1 MGKYIGSSCRLC
13 RREGEKLFLKGTRC
27 TTHRCAI
34 DRRAYAPGEHGS
46 GGRRVKLSNY
56 GLQLREKQKVKRI
69 YGLYEKQFRTYF
81 TKAAAGEGVTGEV
94 LLQYLERR
102 LDNVVFQLGFCTSRK
117 QARQLVG
124 HGFVYVNDCRV
135 NIPSFLVKQNDEI
148 IVKFKKKGKQTID
161 DNIKAS
167 KDKAV
172 PEWLEVDHAH
182 YKAKVKRFPGRGDI
196 AFPVNEQLIVELYS
210 R

>member
-27 TTHRCAI
+27 STHRCAV
-34 DRRAYAPGEHGS
+34 DRRAYPPGEHGT
-46 GGRRVKLSNY
+46 GRRTKMSNY

-69 YGLYEKQFRTYF
+69 YGLYEKQFRSYF
-81 TKAAAGEGVTGEV
+81 AKAAHKKGVTGAI
-94 LLQYLERR
+94 LLQFLERR
-102 LDNVVFQLGFCTSRK
+102 LDNVIYQLGFCTSRR

-124 HGFVYVNDCRV
+124 HGFVFVNGGRV
-135 NIPSFLVKQNDEI
+135 NIPSFLVKPEDEI
-148 IVKFKKKGKQTID
+148 FVKVTTKGLSLLK
-161 DNIKAS
+161 DNVETT
-167 KDKAV
+167 KDRSV
-172 PEWLEVDHAH
+172 PEWLSVEKNQ
-182 YKAKVKRFPGRGDI
+182 YKGKVARWPERTDI